1 MEPLWAEN
9 STHQHSCIHRKSN
22 PRFCS
27 GNSSQTLVDLTCG
40 SLFTMN
46 LVQLVSKKHLD
57 IEKEEDD
64 KMYLLWRM
72 GARVCLAYVQR
83 EDVLRCGG
91 TGNVDDGERG
101 FQQRL
106 HHLFVSMGKLHGP

>member
-72 GARVCLAYVQR
+72 GARVCLAYVRR

-91 TGNVDDGERG
+91 TGMSMMEKVSHFYPFFGDSSRG
-101 FQQRL
+101 CTIC
-106 HHLFVSMGKLHGP
+106 S